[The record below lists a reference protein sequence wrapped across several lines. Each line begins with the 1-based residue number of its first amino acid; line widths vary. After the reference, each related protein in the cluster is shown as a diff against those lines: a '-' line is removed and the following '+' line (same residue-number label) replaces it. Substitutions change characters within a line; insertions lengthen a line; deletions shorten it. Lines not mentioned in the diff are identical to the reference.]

1 MLLYGSI
8 IIHKEGPSLLTGKIR
23 LTSWGLRLA
32 VYPTIYRVF
41 VHEYMYIFIYTPEV
55 YVHIICIYICS
66 MLDSLNHNLFKFK
79 VDLFLVLLKYT
90 FSQSVSPSDMHHP
103 KATAR
108 LSRCWHLLEKQPL
121 PELLE
126 VQCRQAWSAVQAV
139 WLLFTAVFYTSQM
152 VPHFLHQKYHPTKM
166 MHFNAFLFTQNQE
179 QTQTRKPWAIWMFP

>member
-1 MLLYGSI
+1 M
-8 IIHKEGPSLLTGKIR
+8 H
-23 LTSWGLRLA
+23 
-32 VYPTIYRVF
+32 
-41 VHEYMYIFIYTPEV
+41 IFIYTPEV

-108 LSRCWHLLEKQPL
+108 LCRCWHLLEKQPL

-139 WLLFTAVFYTSQM
+139 SLLFTAVFYTSQM

-166 MHFNAFLFTQNQE
+166 MHFNAFPSFHSKSRTNTDTKIMSYLDVSLNGGTPKTPQNDH
-179 QTQTRKPWAIWMFP
+179 I

>member
-1 MLLYGSI
+1 
-8 IIHKEGPSLLTGKIR
+8 
-23 LTSWGLRLA
+23 
-32 VYPTIYRVF
+32 
-41 VHEYMYIFIYTPEV
+41 
-55 YVHIICIYICS
+55 

-139 WLLFTAVFYTSQM
+139 
-152 VPHFLHQKYHPTKM
+152 
-166 MHFNAFLFTQNQE
+166 
-179 QTQTRKPWAIWMFP
+179 